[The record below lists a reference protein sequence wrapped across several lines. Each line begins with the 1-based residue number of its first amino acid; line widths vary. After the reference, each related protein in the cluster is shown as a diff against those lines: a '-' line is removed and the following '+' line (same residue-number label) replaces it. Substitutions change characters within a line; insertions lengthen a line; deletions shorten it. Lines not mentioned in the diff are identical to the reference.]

1 MNPILETI
9 IDQRN
14 GHYCHCVEVSD
25 TYELEGIAEQI
36 ILEFQDEHDEPTI
49 IEFLESLEV
58 YSLNDD
64 NEQEIFDFSFTDYVK
79 DTI

>member
-25 TYELEGIAEQI
+25 TYELESIAEQI
-36 ILEFQDEHDEPTI
+36 ISEFQDNHSEATI
-49 IEFLESLEV
+49 IDFLESLAI
-58 YSLNDD
+58 YSLDDD